1 MYLILRLFFCKQTFK
16 DGIWGMVT
24 DADTDGLSAISSAG
38 YQTMIPLFDLFEAS
52 YSYIKH
58 DMVMLMLDMRD
69 LR

>member
-1 MYLILRLFFCKQTFK
+1 
-16 DGIWGMVT
+16 MVT
-24 DADTDGLSAISSAG
+24 DADDEGLSVNSSAG

-69 LR
+69 LRYRSL

>member
-1 MYLILRLFFCKQTFK
+1 
-16 DGIWGMVT
+16 MVD
-24 DADTDGLSAISSAG
+24 DADEEGLSEKSSVG

-69 LR
+69 LRLDKNFFRPLR